1 MNNFLKNAI
10 KRIQILIESV
20 AASVAVAKLRNGKFK
35 NIEKI
40 DMRAWY
46 LLIIAAFIEFVS
58 VYFNR
63 FHPRHSRQ

>member
-1 MNNFLKNAI
+1 
-10 KRIQILIESV
+10 LIESV

-40 DMRAWY
+40 DIRAWY